1 MHVDS
6 TATICFVVS
15 EITICRSTKITKEDK
30 TQGDF
35 TVVEKSAIPP
45 ELLRII
51 EEKKAEEFTMS
62 YSLDGYLYIAVGYG
76 TKNTGG
82 YSIQVEELYETKSNI
97 GINTTLVGPKAGE
110 AVNKMPTYPFI
121 VVKTEYIDK
130 NIIFE

>member
-1 MHVDS
+1 MKR
-6 TATICFVVS
+6 ILIIFVALCMLCGCS
-15 EITICRSTKITKEDK
+15 STKITKEDK
-30 TQGDF
+30 TPVDF

>member
-1 MHVDS
+1 MKR
-6 TATICFVVS
+6 ILIIFVALCMLCGCS
-15 EITICRSTKITKEDK
+15 STKITKEDK
-30 TQGDF
+30 IPVDF

>member
-1 MHVDS
+1 MKR
-6 TATICFVVS
+6 ILIIFVALCMLCGCS
-15 EITICRSTKITKEDK
+15 STKITKEDK
-30 TQGDF
+30 TQVDF

-51 EEKKAEEFTMS
+51 EEKKAEDFTMS

-97 GINTTLVGPKAGE
+97 GSNTTLVGPKAGE

>member
-1 MHVDS
+1 MKRILIIFVALCMLCGCSS
-6 TATICFVVS
+6 TQ
-15 EITICRSTKITKEDK
+15 ITKEDK
-30 TQGDF
+30 TPVDF

>member
-1 MHVDS
+1 MKR
-6 TATICFVVS
+6 ILIIFVALCMLCGCS
-15 EITICRSTKITKEDK
+15 STKITKEDK
-30 TQGDF
+30 TQVDF